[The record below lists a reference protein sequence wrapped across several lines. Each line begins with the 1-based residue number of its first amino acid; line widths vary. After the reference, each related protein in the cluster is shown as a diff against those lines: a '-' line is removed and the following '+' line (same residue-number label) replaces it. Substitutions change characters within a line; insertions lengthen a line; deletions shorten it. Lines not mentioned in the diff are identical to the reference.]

1 MIYLVG
7 LYYLVCLGFLIAL
20 WKRVRQDDLAKAGYK
35 FILINSI
42 LFPFLLVALIYL
54 LFSPIWERIE
64 PHWKHITF
72 VLLLLRFLFPCLFG
86 PFWLIEMGGNFLL
99 LSPIF
104 YFKKEFVGW
113 DFVEICKRYKGP
125 SIKDFLRMTFTNKLI
140 LISLIFLILLIS
152 LSYFL
157 TMLE

>member
-1 MIYLVG
+1 
-7 LYYLVCLGFLIAL
+7 
-20 WKRVRQDDLAKAGYK
+20 VRQDELAKAGYK
-35 FILINSI
+35 LILINSF
-42 LFPFLLVALIYL
+42 LFPFLLVALIYI

-104 YFKKEFVGW
+104 YFKKEFVGL
-113 DFVEICKRYKGP
+113 DFVKICRRYKGP
-125 SIKDFLRMTFTNKLI
+125 SIENFLKMTFTNKLI
-140 LISLIFLILLIS
+140 LISLIFFILLIS

-157 TMLE
+157 NMLE